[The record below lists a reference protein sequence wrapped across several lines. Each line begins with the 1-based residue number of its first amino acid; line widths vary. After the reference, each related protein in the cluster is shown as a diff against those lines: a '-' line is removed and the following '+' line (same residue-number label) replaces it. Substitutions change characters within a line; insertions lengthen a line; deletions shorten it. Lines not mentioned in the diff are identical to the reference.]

1 MYKDVWKRI
10 FAAVLTVCL
19 VVTLVQWPTTVKAEE
34 GKTYHDYQHGG
45 DGTAEIVNAV
55 TAAAVF
61 TAGKNEASGAEILEG
76 ASFDVYKSEA
86 AAHEASKA
94 TVSYY
99 VNPGQD
105 TPDLGEFVCSEEI
118 YNLVEGTN
126 RINVNISS
134 KQLEPGTRFAIV
146 VTLQGTGIS
155 FYADKGSEP
164 GRTYIKEQD
173 GSWKDMAQEGQYLNI
188 RATTYD
194 VLEENPGIISHLKSV
209 FSRSTA
215 ETAAAFQPESVIDA
229 DTEAAKSVAGDE
241 GGTQAAA
248 EGSEAVNGTE
258 FIEPETETK
267 AGDNKAE
274 LETGIPDAGA
284 AETETPDSGTAETE
298 TPETGENG
306 TSAPD
311 LQKPD
316 KKQKTIESEL
326 FSTGDTGLNK
336 NTMSMGVGTVGD
348 ISLINPQSGITY
360 EWSIEDSSVAD
371 IVANGDG
378 YTAEVTAKA
387 VGTTVIHAKEQGGS
401 QDYTCSLSVTP
412 NINSAD
418 VNVQN
423 TVYNGLDQTPVIEI
437 RDGDKLLTENTDYTV
452 TFTPAADAG
461 TYDVVIAGHGDYGGT
476 RTEQFII
483 EQKSLND
490 PTISISVDRSL
501 LNANP
506 LEDCIKVT
514 DSERGTDLALT
525 VDYTLEEILTGT
537 GKAGIKAAGQANY
550 KDSIETEIPVSL
562 QSALIELP
570 GDPVFVYTGSGWQP
584 TVKVSV
590 NGTVL
595 DSKDGKDCTVTFTDN
610 NEAGTATITV
620 TGNNDYYGTV
630 TAQFEIRQKDISNN
644 DQDFVSMKVEIKAAV
659 APDSADPA
667 AKPIPDLKV
676 TYNGNTLVSDREN
689 PSDYDYSIG
698 EPVITETDGAKKGTL
713 VLTGN
718 GNYKGTYTVNYDIG
732 KDIGTAVT
740 GMEPI
745 PGLVYNGRQQE
756 PAVTLLTTG
765 AALTEGVDYKV
776 IYKDNK
782 NAGTATVVVEG
793 IGSYGGAVTAG
804 TFEIAKASMDDLD
817 YSYEKSVV
825 FSPLS
830 VSDMKP
836 EVTVIFKGQ
845 EVTEGYTLE
854 YSIDSETAAG
864 YGSKTIEV
872 KPAAAGNFT
881 GGSTL
886 NYEVEQCPLNDL
898 SNPGRIQYKLT
909 NGDVF
914 TYTGNPVN
922 PGIQIIYHGSDGEAI
937 LSGTD
942 PAAGTTGADYEVTFE
957 PDYTNVSDNI
967 KVTILGTGN
976 YSGSLTTSIRI
987 TKININT
994 LTIKAD
1000 DTQTGWVTG
1009 YDGLYI
1015 GMLWHNDGDGKLK
1028 LKITDKTGAELDPK
1042 YYKLKYENYNVM
1054 SSGGTSGVVAKVTV
1068 EGQGNYTGSPSFE
1081 YLIAEKLEDCD
1092 VTTEGGT
1099 KTYTGDPIEYEA
1111 LEVKGQGGKL
1121 LEAGVDYN
1129 VVYDNNVNSK
1139 EVSGADA
1146 SATIEAV
1153 SHKLLP
1159 TKNGCFAYSGAVK
1172 KVQNFEIERRRLDE
1186 ASLKSEIS
1194 KEYSGTSVTLQP
1206 DEIKL
1211 GYHGKD
1217 LTSPDD
1223 FTIKANGYN
1232 NNTNVT
1238 DMATALITGA
1248 GNFTGDK
1255 TIPFKITGKKL
1266 ENAEVTVDPVTYN
1279 GEPQFPSFTLT
1290 EENADGTKVPLVRD
1304 TDYSYS
1310 QSDFSNNINAG
1321 DTAKV
1326 TITGKG
1332 KYAGDTRDIF
1342 FTISQRDISE
1352 DIAGGGS
1359 CQVNGV
1365 ISPLTYTS
1373 KGLEQPNLVVNFK
1386 MNGESVYKK
1395 LSGDDYSISYEN
1407 NVNANVD
1414 SGADPAVIVIK
1425 GKGNYTGEYKDKTFQ
1440 IAKKNIGDSD
1450 IVIAD
1455 IPDQPFEGKKVEVQ
1469 PEITYGDYKLLPGD
1483 YTLKFNNNLT
1493 VGTASMTITGAG
1505 NFEGTAAAKFRI
1517 TDSLVSDKITI
1528 TCDEEGS
1535 SFVYKGS
1542 PYEPTVKVTS
1552 SVTGGPLVQD
1562 TDYEVTCENN
1572 VNAGTATVRVKGI
1585 GAYSGEKTFN
1595 FTITPKNI
1603 GDADVS
1609 MTVGQKADGSF
1620 GTVYT
1625 GSPIEP
1631 AVVLSYYGTDL
1642 AAGDYVVIYGN
1653 ESVRNINV
1661 GTVPV
1666 KVSATGRN
1674 FIGEKTSS
1682 FQITQKSIGS
1692 GNAFATGFSMDAIP
1706 PQGYLNG
1713 SEVKPAP
1720 QVYYSG
1726 SALRYGTDYSFT
1738 YAQNSNIGQAEIYI
1752 HGQNNYSGMV
1762 KSTFEIKPAITGA
1775 TVTVPDVYFEDYYSE
1790 ADGKAEVIFTSD
1802 QIKVTLGESVLDPS
1816 NYEVSYEDN
1825 DKVGTATIIIKGKTT
1840 FAEEVRQE
1848 FKIKGKAANVEAVIG
1863 KQNYTGSPIEPKPVL
1878 SFFGTTLTEN
1888 VDYFILGYV
1897 DNTNIGTDAAVK
1909 ILLSE
1914 FYDKETI
1921 TPKFEIAADG
1931 DVFDVTGLDSSYQ
1944 YRGEAIKPEV
1954 TVKAGGKQLTEGTDY
1969 TVSYGSNTNAGKG
1982 AVIIMGMGRFQDI
1995 IEPRSFDITPVQLSD
2010 LTILNGD
2017 SAVFQDQAYTGH
2029 EIIPD
2034 ISILYKSG
2042 DKTFTM
2048 PASDYTVTA
2057 KEGYQNIAAGEACV
2071 KISGNGN
2078 ILGERD
2084 VTFQIVKKDISK
2096 PAEGTEDAIDVILSS
2111 YNYTYNGTEQRP
2123 AVTVK
2128 YKFGASDSDAV
2139 LLREATESAEGDY
2152 TLQYSEN
2159 INAGKAVVT
2168 INGTGNYTG
2177 ARTEEFEIAALD
2189 ITYAPNVAV
2198 TLVNGYTY
2206 PYMGDVTGVEP
2217 EVEVT
2222 LNGTVLTPSTEAEKA
2237 DYHLEYSD
2245 NKALGNAAV
2254 TVHGDGNLTGT
2265 KMQNF
2270 TIEEHDI
2277 AAADVIAAD
2286 IKNQPYTGSPVFPKV
2301 KITCGDYELQQDKD
2315 FVLGFEGDHTEKGI
2329 VTVSIIGMGGFKNT
2343 RTATFKIASGI
2354 SDAEVV
2360 GLKASYP
2367 FTGQVYTAES
2377 LGITE
2382 VRIGDS
2388 ALGEDSYEFSFAEG
2402 SDGRSAGPQTL
2413 LLSGKGEYA
2422 DEKEFKIEITPKTI
2436 SDPDIVMEGFLESIP
2451 YDETEVTQNISLKW
2465 GELSLEKDK
2474 DYTVNCKVKAN
2485 GSNVYTMTVEGIGNF
2500 GGSIVKDFQVQQ
2512 TDISEAE
2519 VSNYSSTY
2527 TYTGE
2532 EIKPEPVVKMNGVQ
2546 LEENVDYELTF
2557 ESNLNA
2563 GVAKMTISGISNY
2576 TGSLEL
2582 SFKILKKN
2590 ITRNR
2595 FVEIGTQVYTGQ
2607 DVKPAVSGSDGGTPL
2622 VSGRDFTVGYENN
2635 RVSGTGTAVIK
2646 GSGNYTATKKIPFDI
2661 RPGNITAIRVTG
2673 ASESTVS
2680 IGWASSGMVTGY
2692 EIFRAGSDGSFVRI
2706 ARKKGSSYTDTKLTS
2721 GKTYTYKIRAYVVT
2735 DTVTYY
2741 GSYSPIVTGNT

>member
-19 VVTLVQWPTTVKAEE
+19 VVTLIQWPTTVKAEE

-61 TAGKNEASGAEILEG
+61 TAGKNETSGAEILEG
-76 ASFDVYKSEA
+76 ASFDVYISEDA
-86 AAHEASKA
+86 AQKASKA

-105 TPDLGEFVCSEEI
+105 TPDLGEFVCSDEI

-126 RINVNISS
+126 RIDVNISS
-134 KQLEPGTRFAIV
+134 ELLEPGTRFAIV
-146 VTLQGTGIS
+146 VTLQGEGIS
-155 FYADKGSEP
+155 FYAEKGSEP
-164 GRTYIKEQD
+164 GRTYIKEEN
-173 GSWKDMAQEGQYLNI
+173 GSWKDMYQEGQYLNI

-194 VLEENPGIISHLKSV
+194 EIRENPGIIDHLKSV
-209 FSRSTA
+209 FSKSA
-215 ETAAAFQPESVIDA
+215 VETAAPASEPDSSAANAKATEEAAGNA
-229 DTEAAKSVAGDE
+229 DNTEILTEGTEAAND
-241 GGTQAAA
+241 
-248 EGSEAVNGTE
+248 TE
-258 FIEPETETK
+258 VTEPETTDGSPSEGT
-267 AGDNKAE
+267 
-274 LETGIPDAGA
+274 
-284 AETETPDSGTAETE
+284 ETEAPNKNITETE
-298 TPETGENG
+298 TPETGETG
-306 TSAPD
+306 ID
-311 LQKPD
+311 LSDTEKTDKADKTD
-316 KKQKTIESEL
+316 KKQETMDAEL
-326 FSTGDTGLNK
+326 YGTGDTGLNK
-336 NTMSMGVGTVGD
+336 HTMSMGVGATGD
-348 ISLINPQSGITY
+348 ISLINPVTGMTY
-360 EWSIEDSSVAD
+360 EWSIENSSVAD
-371 IVANGDG
+371 VVANGDG
-378 YTAEVTAKA
+378 YTAAVTAKA
-387 VGTTVIHAKEQGGS
+387 VGKTVIHAKEQGGT
-401 QDYTCSLSVTP
+401 QDYACELIVTP
-412 NINSAD
+412 NINSVAVD
-418 VNVQN
+418 IQN
-423 TVYNGLDQTPVIEI
+423 TVYNGSLQSPVIEL
-437 RDGDKLLTENTDYTV
+437 RDGEKLLTVNTDYTI
-452 TFTPAADAG
+452 TFTPVADAG
-461 TYDVVIAGHGDYGGT
+461 TYDVVIAGLGDYGGT
-476 RTEQFII
+476 RTEQFTI
-483 EQKSLND
+483 EQKSLKD
-490 PTISISVDRSL
+490 PTIGISVDRTL
-501 LNANP
+501 LNTRP
-506 LEDCIKVT
+506 LEECVKVT
-514 DSERGTDLALT
+514 DSERGTDLVLT
-525 VDYTLEEILTGT
+525 TDYMLKEVITET
-537 GKAGIKAAGQANY
+537 GKAGVQAEGQSNY
-550 KDSIETEIPVSL
+550 KESIEAEIPVSIE
-562 QSALIELP
+562 SAVIELP
-570 GDPVFVYTGSGWQP
+570 GDPIFVYTGINWQP
-584 TVKVSV
+584 TVRVSV
-590 NGTVL
+590 NGIVL

-610 NEAGTATITV
+610 EEAGTATITV
-620 TGNNDYYGTV
+620 TGNNDYYGTA
-630 TAQFEIRQKDISNN
+630 TAQFEILQKDISNN
-644 DQDFVSMKVEIKAAV
+644 DQDLVSMKVKIEAAV
-659 APDSADPA
+659 APDSADPS
-667 AKPIPDLKV
+667 AKPIPDLNV
-676 TYNGNTLVSDREN
+676 TYNGSTLVSDREN

-698 EPVITETDGAKKGTL
+698 EPVVTEIDGAKKGTL

-745 PGLVYNGRQQE
+745 TGIIYNGRQQE
-756 PAVTLLTTG
+756 PAVTLKTTG
-765 AALTEGVDYKV
+765 VTITEGVDYKV

-782 NAGTATVVVEG
+782 NAGTATVMIEG
-793 IGSYGGAVTAG
+793 IGSYGGTVTAG

-830 VSDMKP
+830 VTDMKP
-836 EVTVIFKGQ
+836 EVRVIFMGQ

-854 YSIDSETAAG
+854 YSIDSETSASF
-864 YGSKTIEV
+864 GSKTIEV
-872 KPAAAGNFT
+872 KPTASGNFT
-881 GGSTL
+881 GGSIL
-886 NYEVEQCPLNDL
+886 NYEVNQCPLNDL
-898 SNPGRIQYKLT
+898 GNPERIQYNLT

-922 PGIQIIYHGSDGEAI
+922 PGIQVIYNGSDGGTAI
-937 LSGTD
+937 LSGND
-942 PAAGTTGADYEVTFE
+942 PAAGTTGDDYEVTFE

-987 TKININT
+987 TRIHINT
-994 LTIKAD
+994 VNVEAD
-1000 DTQTGWVTG
+1000 TAQEGWVTG
-1009 YDGLYI
+1009 DGILYL
-1015 GMLWHNDGDGKLK
+1015 GMLWHNEGDGKLK
-1028 LKITDKTGAELDPK
+1028 LKITDKTTGAVIDPK
-1042 YYKLKYENYNVM
+1042 YYKLEYENYDVM
-1054 SSGGTSGVVAKVTV
+1054 SSGGTSGVTAKVTIT
-1068 EGQGNYTGSPSFE
+1068 GQGNYAGSASYG
-1081 YLIAEKLEDCD
+1081 YLIAEKLDDCD
-1092 VTTEGGT
+1092 VSVESGT

-1111 LEVKGQGGKL
+1111 LEVKGQGGRL
-1121 LEAGVDYN
+1121 LEAGVDYLIS
-1129 VVYDNNVNSK
+1129 YDNNVDSS
-1139 EVSGADA
+1139 EVSGVDA

-1153 SHKLLP
+1153 SLNQLP
-1159 TKNGCFAYSGAVK
+1159 TKNGCYVYSGADK
-1172 KVQNFEIERRRLDE
+1172 KVQKFEIQRRRLDE

-1194 KEYSGTSVTLQP
+1194 KEYAGGSVILQP

-1211 GYHGKD
+1211 AYNGKD
-1217 LTSPDD
+1217 LTAPDD
-1223 FTIKANGYN
+1223 FSIKANGYN

-1238 DMATALITGA
+1238 DMASALITGA

-1255 TIPFKITGKKL
+1255 TIPFKITGKRL
-1266 ENAEVTVDPVTYN
+1266 ENAEVTVDSVTYN

-1310 QSDFSNNINAG
+1310 QSDFSNNVNAG

-1342 FTISQRDISE
+1342 FTISPRDISE
-1352 DIAGGGS
+1352 DVAGGGS

-1373 KGLEQPNLVVNFK
+1373 KGLEQPNLIVNFK
-1386 MNGESVYKK
+1386 MNGESAYKK
-1395 LSGDDYSISYEN
+1395 LSADDYSVSYEN

-1425 GKGNYTGEYKDKTFQ
+1425 GEGNYTGEYKDKTFQ
-1440 IAKKNIGDSD
+1440 IAKKDIGDSD

-1469 PEITYGDYKLLPGD
+1469 PEITYGDYKLQPGD
-1483 YTLKFNNNLT
+1483 YTLKFTNNLT
-1493 VGTASMTITGAG
+1493 VGTAAVKITGNG
-1505 NFEGTAAAKFRI
+1505 NFEGTAETSFRI
-1517 TDSLVSDKITI
+1517 TDSLVSDKIDI

-1542 PYEPTVKVTS
+1542 PYEPTVRVTS
-1552 SVTGGPLVQD
+1552 SVTGGPLVQG

-1572 VNAGTATVRVKGI
+1572 VDVGTATVKVKGI
-1585 GAYSGEKTFN
+1585 GAYSGEKTFH

-1609 MTVGQKADGSF
+1609 MTVGGKADGSF
-1620 GTVYT
+1620 GAVYT

-1631 AVVLSYYGTDL
+1631 AVVLSYQGADL
-1642 AAGDYVVIYGN
+1642 AAGEYVVTYGS

-1661 GTVPV
+1661 GSVPV

-1674 FIGEKTSS
+1674 FIGEKNSS
-1682 FQITQKSIGS
+1682 FHISQKSIGS
-1692 GNAFATGFSMDAIP
+1692 GNAFATGFSMDPIP

-1720 QVYYSG
+1720 QVYYNG

-1738 YAQNSNIGQAEIYI
+1738 YAGNTAIGQAEIYI

-1775 TVTVPDVYFEDYYSE
+1775 TVTVPDVYFEDYYST
-1790 ADGKAEVIFTSD
+1790 ADGKAEVIFAPD
-1802 QIKVTLGESVLDPS
+1802 EIKVTLGGSVLDPS
-1816 NYEVSYEDN
+1816 NYEVSYEHN
-1825 DKVGTATIIIKGKTT
+1825 DKVGTATVIIKGKTT
-1840 FAEEVRQE
+1840 FAEEVRQN
-1848 FKIKGKAANVEAVIG
+1848 FKIKGKAASVEAVIG
-1863 KQNYTGSPIEPKPVL
+1863 KQNYTGSPVEPKPVL
-1878 SFFGTTLTEN
+1878 SFYGTTLTEN
-1888 VDYFILGYV
+1888 VDYFILEYI

-1909 ILLSE
+1909 ILLSD

-1921 TPKFEIAADG
+1921 TAKFEIAADG
-1931 DVFDVTGLDSSYQ
+1931 DIFDVTGIDSSYQ
-1944 YRGEAIKPEV
+1944 YRGEAIQPEV

-1969 TVSYGSNTNAGKG
+1969 TVTYGSNINAGKG

-1995 IEPRSFDITPVQLSD
+1995 IEPRSFDITPLQLSD

-2017 SAVFQDQAYTGH
+2017 SAVFQNQEYTGR

-2034 ISILYKSG
+2034 ISILYRSG
-2042 DKTFTM
+2042 NKTFTM

-2078 ILGERD
+2078 ILGDRD
-2084 VTFQIVKKDISK
+2084 IIFQIVKKDISK
-2096 PAEGTEDAIDVILSS
+2096 PAEGAPDALDVILSS
-2111 YNYTYNGTEQRP
+2111 YNYTYDGTEQKP
-2123 AVTVK
+2123 SVTVK
-2128 YKFGASDSDAV
+2128 YKIGTSDGDVV
-2139 LLREATESAEGDY
+2139 LLREGTESAEGDY

-2168 INGTGNYTG
+2168 ISGTGNYTG
-2177 ARTEEFEIAALD
+2177 VRTEEFEIAALD
-2189 ITYAPNVAV
+2189 ITHAPNVAV
-2198 TLVNGYTY
+2198 TLINGFTY
-2206 PYMGDVTGVEP
+2206 PYMGDVTGVTP

-2222 LNGTVLTPSTEAEKA
+2222 LNGTALKASTETENG

-2245 NKALGNAAV
+2245 NKALGTAAV

-2265 KMQNF
+2265 KTQNF

-2277 AAADVIAAD
+2277 TSADVIVAD
-2286 IKNQPYTGSPVFPKV
+2286 IKNQPYTGSPVFPEV

-2315 FVLGFEGDHTEKGI
+2315 FTLAFEGDHTEKGI
-2329 VTVSIIGMGGFKNT
+2329 VTVTITGTGGFKNS

-2354 SDAEVV
+2354 SDAEVT
-2360 GLKASYP
+2360 GLKDSYP
-2367 FTGQVYTAES
+2367 FTGQLYTEEL

-2382 VRIGDS
+2382 VRIGDIV
-2388 ALGEDSYEFSFAEG
+2388 LGADSYEFSFAEG
-2402 SDGRSAGPQTL
+2402 SDGISAGPQTL
-2413 LLSGKGEYA
+2413 LLSGQGEYA
-2422 DEKEFKIEITPKTI
+2422 DEKKFEIEIMQKAITDADVI
-2436 SDPDIVMEGFLESIP
+2436 MEGFLESIP
-2451 YDETEVTQNISLKW
+2451 YDETEVTQNITLKW
-2465 GELSLEKDK
+2465 GEISLEKDK
-2474 DYTVNCKVKAN
+2474 DYTVSCKVKAN
-2485 GSNVYTMTVEGIGNF
+2485 GSNVYTMTVEGIGNYS
-2500 GGSIVKDFQVQQ
+2500 GSIIKDFRIQQ
-2512 TDISEAE
+2512 TDISAAE
-2519 VSNYSSTY
+2519 VSNYSTTY

-2532 EIKPEPVVKMNGVQ
+2532 EIKPEPVVKMNGAELQ
-2546 LEENVDYELTF
+2546 ENVDYELAF
-2557 ESNLNA
+2557 EGNLNA

-2576 TGSLEL
+2576 TGSLEI

-2590 ITRNR
+2590 ITRVR
-2595 FVEIGTQVYTGQ
+2595 FEEIGTQVYTGL

-2622 VSGRDFTVGYENN
+2622 AAGRDFTVGYENN

-2646 GSGNYTATKKIPFDI
+2646 GSGNYTATKKMPFDI

-2680 IGWASSGMVTGY
+2680 IGWASAGTVTGY
-2692 EIFRAGSDGSFVRI
+2692 EIYRAGSDGSYVRI
-2706 ARKKGSSYTDTKLTS
+2706 ARKKGASFTDTKLTS